1 MLNRRFNNRHKFKR
15 CPICT
20 LTTGPMHPQE
30 GPLKDLGYHGTHYA
44 HISCVVDARAEKVK
58 IKIELE
64 LGRRFPNHL
73 RLPYENA

>member
-1 MLNRRFNNRHKFKR
+1 MLNRRFNNGHKLKR

-44 HISCVVDARAEKVK
+44 HISCVVDARARMKSK
-58 IKIELE
+58 
-64 LGRRFPNHL
+64 
-73 RLPYENA
+73 